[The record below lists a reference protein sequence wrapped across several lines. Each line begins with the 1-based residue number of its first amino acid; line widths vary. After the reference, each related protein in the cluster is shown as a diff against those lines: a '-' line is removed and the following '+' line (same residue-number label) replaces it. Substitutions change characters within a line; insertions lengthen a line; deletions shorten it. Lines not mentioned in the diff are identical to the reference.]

1 MDFSSNRTCSSASNA
16 VSQLARTLSNLI
28 AGRPCVLLDWPS
40 HANVGDHL
48 IWLGQKVIFKDFIGA
63 DIIYQSSYSDV
74 DLSKLKR
81 DNLVILCHGGGNF
94 GDLYPHHQKFREDI
108 ANAYPENTIIFLP
121 QSIFYN
127 SEENQSASHRALATH
142 KNITLFTRDA
152 QSYAVGRSL
161 LDCSNILL
169 GIDSAFALQPYFPRL
184 LGYFSAARTKPL
196 YLVRRDREST
206 VGFDRIPKDAT
217 VIDWVDEARIRD
229 VLSDM
234 KCESAIMSNG
244 LGHLID
250 DYRDLESLRYFLRAV
265 KLFSQASV
273 VVTDRLHAHILAL
286 LMGIPCELYDNTYK
300 KNSRFTDIW
309 TRDDSLLKLCC

>member
-16 VSQLARTLSNLI
+16 VSQLAQALSNLI

-40 HANVGDHL
+40 YANVGDHL
-48 IWLGQKVIFKDFIGA
+48 IWLGQKVILKDFIGT

-74 DLSKLKR
+74 DLSMLNQ
-81 DNLVILCHGGGNF
+81 DNLVILCQGGGNF

-108 ANAYPENTIIFLP
+108 ANAYPANTIIFLP
-121 QSIFYN
+121 QSIFY
-127 SEENQSASHRALATH
+127 SSDENQSASHRALATH
-142 KNITLFTRDA
+142 ENITLFTRDA

-161 LDCSNILL
+161 LDHSTILL

-184 LGYFSAARTKPL
+184 LGYFSAARAKPL
-196 YLVRRDREST
+196 YLIRRDREST
-206 VGFDRIPKDAT
+206 VGFEHIPNDAT
-217 VIDWVDEARIRD
+217 VIDWVDESKIKG

-234 KCESAIMSNG
+234 ECDAAILSNG

-250 DYRDLESLRYFLRAV
+250 DYRDLESLRHFLRAV

-286 LMGIPCELYDNTYK
+286 LMGIPCELHDNTYK
-300 KNSRFTDIW
+300 KNSRFADIW
-309 TRDDSLLKLCC
+309 TRDDALLKLCY